1 MNQQEPQASCD
12 CSSPVEAPAPRAKR
26 LRRWLGRTNREL
38 RQWIKAK
45 SLDFVWWAMP
55 NNMVEFRLDSTK
67 EQVKAAEEFIEEHA
81 VLHIGKRKIW
91 LFMFKHQFSPRVTK
105 IKFLRRKTAVMFAL
119 KHL

>member
-1 MNQQEPQASCD
+1 MNQQEPQVSCD
-12 CSSPVEAPAPRAKR
+12 CSSPVESPMPRKQRLRNR
-26 LRRWLGRTNREL
+26 LRRFKSES

-45 SLDFVWWAMP
+45 SLDFLWWAMP

-91 LFMFKHQFSPRVTK
+91 LFMFKHQFSQRVTK